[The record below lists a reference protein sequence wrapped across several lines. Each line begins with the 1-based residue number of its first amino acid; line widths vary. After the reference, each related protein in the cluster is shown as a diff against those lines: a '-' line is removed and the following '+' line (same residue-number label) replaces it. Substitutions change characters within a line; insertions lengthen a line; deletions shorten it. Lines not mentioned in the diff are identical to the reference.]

1 MDDNDDVGG
10 GVSGDGRDG
19 DGSGAAGGDEGG
31 AAGGDEGGAAGGD
44 EGGTGGVGRFK
55 VELEG
60 VPETLL
66 WNLYHRAAEARR
78 PGARLLDDPLAVE
91 LVDRIDYPFER
102 FGGSG
107 MAQWHALRVRC
118 LDDEVRRF
126 VAEHPDGTVVALG
139 EGLETQFWRVDN
151 GRVRWLTVDLPETV
165 EVRDALLP
173 DDPPRR
179 RSLARSALD
188 LGWMDEVDDSEG
200 VLVTAQGLLMYL
212 PPSDVKRLIAACAE
226 RFPGGWMLFDA
237 LPRGMVARSQA
248 QADDRARADAQARAE
263 ARRDADAG
271 GTGPEAGTDVG
282 TEAAGSAARPG
293 YRAPRWLWGMDGK
306 EYRKVAT
313 ASPRIA
319 EVRSLRL
326 PRGRG
331 PYAIAPV
338 SHLIPLLRGMRMS
351 IVSLRFGTADY
362 RNGDRP

>member
-1 MDDNDDVGG
+1 M
-10 GVSGDGRDG
+10 
-19 DGSGAAGGDEGG
+19 
-31 AAGGDEGGAAGGD
+31 
-44 EGGTGGVGRFK
+44 K

-66 WNLYHRAAEARR
+66 WNLFNRAAEARR
-78 PGARLLDDPLAVE
+78 PPGRRVLDDPLAVE

-102 FGGSG
+102 FGGTA

-126 VAEHPDGTVVALG
+126 VAEHPEGLVVALG

-165 EVRDALLP
+165 EVRDVLLP

-179 RSLARSALD
+179 RTLACSALD
-188 LGWMDEVDDSEG
+188 LRWMDEVDDSRG

-212 PPSDVKRLIAACAE
+212 PPPEVRRLIAACAE
-226 RFPGGWMLFDA
+226 RFPGGSMLFDA
-237 LPRGMVARSQA
+237 LPRALVARGQA
-248 QADDRARADAQARAE
+248 AAYDSRS
-263 ARRDADAG
+263 AG
-271 GTGPEAGTDVG
+271 PA
-282 TEAAGSAARPG
+282 SG
-293 YRAPRWLWGMDGK
+293 YRPPRWQWGMDSR

-319 EVRSLRL
+319 EVRNLRL
-326 PRGRG
+326 PRGHG

-338 SHLIPLLRGMRMS
+338 SHLIPVLRSMRMS
-351 IVSLRFGTADY
+351 IVSVRFGAADASAAPDDPSADQQSAVGSS
-362 RNGDRP
+362 RHQ

>member
-1 MDDNDDVGG
+1 MNVKDGG
-10 GVSGDGRDG
+10 ADAGAPGDGNGDRDG
-19 DGSGAAGGDEGG
+19 DGDGDGG
-31 AAGGDEGGAAGGD
+31 
-44 EGGTGGVGRFK
+44 GRVK

-66 WNLYHRAAEARR
+66 WNLYNRAAEAGR
-78 PGARLLDDPLAVE
+78 PGRRMLDDPRAVE
-91 LVDRIDYPFER
+91 LVERIDYPFER
-102 FGGSG
+102 FGGTA

-126 VAEHPDGTVVALG
+126 VAEYPDGLVVALG

-151 GRVRWLTVDLPETV
+151 GSVRWLTVDLPETV
-165 EVRDALLP
+165 EVRDRLLP

-179 RSLARSALD
+179 RSLACSALD
-188 LGWMDEVDDSEG
+188 PRWMDEVAASGGGAKG

-226 RFPGGWMLFDA
+226 RFPGGRMLFDA
-237 LPRGMVARSQA
+237 LPRAMVARSRA
-248 QADDRARADAQARAE
+248 GADD
-263 ARRDADAG
+263 
-271 GTGPEAGTDVG
+271 GPGA
-282 TEAAGSAARPG
+282 G
-293 YRAPRWLWGMDGK
+293 YRAPRWQWGMDGG

-313 ASPRIA
+313 ASPRIT

-331 PYAIAPV
+331 LYAIAPI
-338 SHLIPLLRGMRMS
+338 SHLIPGLRGMRMS

-362 RNGDRP
+362 RGRHEDSNDRSWRARPPRAPTTPGAREEARDA